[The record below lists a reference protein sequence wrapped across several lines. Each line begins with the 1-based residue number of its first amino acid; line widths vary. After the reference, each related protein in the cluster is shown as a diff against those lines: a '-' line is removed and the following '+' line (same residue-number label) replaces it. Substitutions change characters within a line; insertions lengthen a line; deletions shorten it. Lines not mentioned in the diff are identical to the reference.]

1 MKRVL
6 RGCRATAVALAVC
19 GLTPAHAANLVWQ
32 FSQDEESAFL
42 GVVDAAAA
50 NKDAPD
56 YLFYM
61 ACAATGDETTVVSD
75 LDAKALGQAIAS
87 GKVPSFSYVLDGEAQ
102 PDTGGEPADIRF
114 DEMVGAWQ
122 YISGGADYDLL
133 LTASA
138 IKITG
143 VGVDLTLP
151 EKDLTTSLQ
160 QLKDACD
167 KLVSA
172 GDEGTDTGQ

>member
-1 MKRVL
+1 
-6 RGCRATAVALAVC
+6 
-19 GLTPAHAANLVWQ
+19 
-32 FSQDEESAFL
+32 
-42 GVVDAAAA
+42 
-50 NKDAPD
+50 
-56 YLFYM
+56 
-61 ACAATGDETTVVSD
+61 
-75 LDAKALGQAIAS
+75 
-87 GKVPSFSYVLDGEAQ
+87 VLDGEAQ